1 MTEKTFSM
9 NKWAL
14 VALVVLCWAIAASF
28 KASQYSYQYT
38 DLLAKVKNTMIT
50 ANLGL
55 DYGNGSA
62 TRWFNGTRISA
73 GSTLLSLTELVASV
87 NYTPYPTGAWVNAID
102 GVFPPQTKY
111 WGWYAYSS
119 FGWNPGGVACDRYVV
134 GDNETLRWSIG

>member
-102 GVFPPQTKY
+102 GVFPLKRNIGGGMLTQASDGTR
-111 WGWYAYSS
+111 
-119 FGWNPGGVACDRYVV
+119 GVACDRYVV

>member
-87 NYTPYPTGAWVNAID
+87 NYTRRIH
-102 GVFPPQTKY
+102 
-111 WGWYAYSS
+111 
-119 FGWNPGGVACDRYVV
+119 GWNNEGERCSVWFFDGKGYVWV
-134 GDNETLRWSIG
+134 WNRLVEVIANFCVENHRFI